1 MSRRRARQLS
11 LGFQSK
17 SIEVPEEI
25 AETVQK
31 LLQQLLREAVH
42 AEAIERAAQGEGDE

>member
-17 SIEVPEEI
+17 PIEVPEES

-31 LLQQLLREAVH
+31 LLQQL
-42 AEAIERAAQGEGDE
+42 

>member
-1 MSRRRARQLS
+1 MRRRRERQLS
-11 LGFQSK
+11 LGFQSQP
-17 SIEVPEEI
+17 IEVPDEV

-42 AEAIERAAQGEGDE
+42 AEAIERVARGESDE